1 MGLCLALDG
10 LPDQNGLRMPFILQ
24 DARAAS
30 RCKRRAGIKAI
41 GAYVE
46 IASAI
51 VQTATRS

>member
-1 MGLCLALDG
+1 MGFCLAVSCRVRTACECQLFYKPYV
-10 LPDQNGLRMPFILQ
+10 LPMQT
-24 DARAAS
+24 
-30 RCKRRAGIKAI
+30 GIKAI